1 MKKLSLALALTLMG
15 ATAASA
21 QGVEFRFGDTD
32 RGWDRGSR
40 ERVIVRE
47 RRGDW
52 DNDRMMRRR
61 SRSVETTGS
70 VGACRTT
77 IVRREDSRGR
87 MVKRTIRECDD

>member
-1 MKKLSLALALTLMG
+1 MKKLGLAVVLIAMG

-21 QGVEFRFGDTD
+21 QSLEFRLGDTD

-52 DNDRMMRRR
+52 DDDRMMRRR
-61 SRSVETTGS
+61 FRNVETTGS
-70 VGACRTT
+70 IGCRTT
-77 IVRREDSRGR
+77 TIRREDSRGR
-87 MVKRTIRECDD
+87 MVTRRIRECD

>member
-1 MKKLSLALALTLMG
+1 MKKLGLAAALTVMG

-21 QGVEFRFGDTD
+21 QSMEFRLGDTD

-52 DNDRMMRRR
+52 DDDRRMRRR
-61 SRSVETTGS
+61 DVVTTGS
-70 VGACRTT
+70 IGCRTT

-87 MVKRTIRECDD
+87 LVTRKIRECED

>member
-1 MKKLSLALALTLMG
+1 MKKLGLAAVLVAIG

-21 QGVEFRFGDTD
+21 QGVEFRLGDSD

-52 DNDRMMRRR
+52 DDDRMMRRR
-61 SRSVETTGS
+61 FRNVETTGS
-70 VGACRTT
+70 IGCRTT
-77 IVRREDSRGR
+77 VVRRMDSHGR
-87 MVKRTIRECDD
+87 MVKRTIRECED